1 MARIEI
7 SLDEY
12 NSLKN
17 KNKELEA
24 IIDSQKQEIAGLK
37 EKNEEYKNLLEDISE
52 LKFFERTIH
61 WKNTIDE
68 IYDILKE

>member
-17 KNKELEA
+17 KKKELES
-24 IIDSQKQEIAGLK
+24 IIGKQKQEIASLK
-37 EKNEEYKNLLEDISE
+37 EKNEEYKDLLEEIKN
-52 LKFFERTIH
+52 LNFFERAIH
-61 WKNTIDE
+61 WKSTMIK
-68 IYDILKE
+68 LPTS

>member
-7 SLDEY
+7 SLEEY

-17 KNKELEA
+17 KNKELESA
-24 IIDSQKQEIAGLK
+24 IGKQKQEIAALK
-37 EKNEEYKNLLEDISE
+37 EKNEEYKDLLEE
-52 LKFFERTIH
+52 VRNLKIFERAIH

-68 IYDILKE
+68 INSLLK

>member
-7 SLDEY
+7 SLEEY

-24 IIDSQKQEIAGLK
+24 IIGSQKQEIAGLK

-52 LKFFERTIH
+52 LKFFERTLY
-61 WKNTIDE
+61 WKETMDE
-68 IYDILKE
+68 INDTLKE

>member
-17 KNKELEA
+17 KKKELEA
-24 IIDSQKQEIAGLK
+24 IIGSQKQEIVNLK
-37 EKNEEYKNLLEDISE
+37 EKNEEYKDLLKEVSE

-61 WKNTIDE
+61 WKNTVDE
-68 IYDILKE
+68 INNTLKE

>member
-17 KNKELEA
+17 KNKELESV
-24 IIDSQKQEIAGLK
+24 IGKQKQEIAALK
-37 EKNEEYKNLLEDISE
+37 EKNEEYKELLKDISE

-61 WKNTIDE
+61 WKSTVDE
-68 IYDILKE
+68 INNILK

>member
-17 KNKELEA
+17 KNKELESV
-24 IIDSQKQEIAGLK
+24 IGKQKQEIAALK

>member
-7 SLDEY
+7 SLEEY

-24 IIDSQKQEIAGLK
+24 IIGKQKQEIASLK
-37 EKNEEYKNLLEDISE
+37 EKNEEYKDLLEE
-52 LKFFERTIH
+52 VRNLKIFERALH
-61 WKNTIDE
+61 WKDTMDE
-68 IYDILKE
+68 INELLK

>member
-7 SLDEY
+7 SLEEY

-17 KNKELEA
+17 KKKELEA
-24 IIDSQKQEIAGLK
+24 IIGSQKQDIIDLK
-37 EKNEEYKNLLEDISE
+37 EKNEEYKDLLKEISE

-61 WKNTIDE
+61 WKNTIYE
-68 IYDILKE
+68 INNTLKE

>member
-7 SLDEY
+7 SLEEY

-17 KNKELEA
+17 KKKELEV
-24 IIDSQKQEIAGLK
+24 IIGSQKQEITDLK
-37 EKNEEYKNLLEDISE
+37 EKNEEYKDLLKDISE

-61 WKNTIDE
+61 WKDTVDE
-68 IYDILKE
+68 INSLFKE

>member
-17 KNKELEA
+17 KKKELEA
-24 IIDSQKQEIAGLK
+24 IIGNQKEEIASLK
-37 EKNEEYKNLLEDISE
+37 EKKEEYKELLKDISE

-61 WKNTIDE
+61 WKSTIGE
-68 IYDILKE
+68 INKTVKD

>member
-17 KNKELEA
+17 KKKDLET
-24 IIDSQKQEIAGLK
+24 IIGKQKQEIASLK
-37 EKNEEYKNLLEDISE
+37 EKNEEYKDLLEDVRN
-52 LKFFERTIH
+52 LKIFERAIH
-61 WKNTIDE
+61 WKNTMNE
-68 IYDILKE
+68 INSLLK

>member
-17 KNKELEA
+17 KKKELEA
-24 IIDSQKQEIAGLK
+24 VIGSQKQEIANLK
-37 EKNEEYKNLLEDISE
+37 EKNEEYKDFLKDISE

-68 IYDILKE
+68 INNTLKE

>member
-17 KNKELEA
+17 KKKELES
-24 IIDSQKQEIAGLK
+24 IIGKQKQEIANLK
-37 EKNEEYKNLLEDISE
+37 EKNEEYKDLLEEIKN
-52 LKFFERTIH
+52 LNFFERAIH
-61 WKNTIDE
+61 WKSTMDE
-68 IYDILKE
+68 INSLLK

>member
-17 KNKELEA
+17 KKKELEA
-24 IIDSQKQEIAGLK
+24 IIGSQKQEIETLN
-37 EKNEEYKNLLEDISE
+37 EKNEEYQDLLKDISE

>member
-17 KNKELEA
+17 KKKELEA
-24 IIDSQKQEIAGLK
+24 IIGNQKEEIASLK
-37 EKNEEYKNLLEDISE
+37 EKNEEYKELLKDISE
-52 LKFFERTIH
+52 LKFFERTVH
-61 WKNTIDE
+61 WKSTMDE
-68 IYDILKE
+68 INDLLK

>member
-7 SLDEY
+7 SLEEY

-24 IIDSQKQEIAGLK
+24 IIGSQKQEIASLK
-37 EKNEEYKNLLEDISE
+37 EKNEEYKDLLEE
-52 LKFFERTIH
+52 VRNLKIFERTIH
-61 WKNTIDE
+61 WKDTVDE
-68 IYDILKE
+68 IYGILKE

>member
-17 KNKELEA
+17 KKKELEA
-24 IIDSQKQEIAGLK
+24 IIGSQKQEIETLNAK
-37 EKNEEYKNLLEDISE
+37 INSFN
-52 LKFFERTIH
+52 
-61 WKNTIDE
+61 
-68 IYDILKE
+68 

>member
-7 SLDEY
+7 SLEEY

-24 IIDSQKQEIAGLK
+24 IIGKQKQEIASLK
-37 EKNEEYKNLLEDISE
+37 EKNEEYRNLLEEIKN

-61 WKNTIDE
+61 WKNTMNE
-68 IYDILKE
+68 INSLLK

>member
-7 SLDEY
+7 SLEEY

-17 KNKELEA
+17 KNKELESV
-24 IIDSQKQEIAGLK
+24 IGKQKQEIETLN
-37 EKNEEYKNLLEDISE
+37 EKNEEYQDLLKDISE

>member
-17 KNKELEA
+17 KKKELEA
-24 IIDSQKQEIAGLK
+24 IIGSQKEEIASLK
-37 EKNEEYKNLLEDISE
+37 EKNEEYKDLLKEVSE
-52 LKFFERTIH
+52 LKFFERAIH
-61 WKNTIDE
+61 WKNTMDE
-68 IYDILKE
+68 INNLLK

>member
-17 KNKELEA
+17 KKKELEA
-24 IIDSQKQEIAGLK
+24 IIGSQKQEIVGLK
-37 EKNEEYKNLLEDISE
+37 EKNEEYKDLLEDISE

>member
-17 KNKELEA
+17 KKKDLET
-24 IIDSQKQEIAGLK
+24 IIGKQKQEIASLK
-37 EKNEEYKNLLEDISE
+37 EKNEEYKDLLEEIKN
-52 LKFFERTIH
+52 LNFFERAIH
-61 WKNTIDE
+61 WKSTMIK
-68 IYDILKE
+68 LPTS

>member
-17 KNKELEA
+17 KKKKLET
-24 IIDSQKQEIAGLK
+24 IIGSQKEEIASLK
-37 EKNEEYKNLLEDISE
+37 EKNEEYKELLKDISE
-52 LKFFERTIH
+52 LKFFERAIH
-61 WKNTIDE
+61 WKNTMNE
-68 IYDILKE
+68 INDTLK

>member
-7 SLDEY
+7 SLEEY

-24 IIDSQKQEIAGLK
+24 LIGSQKQEIASLK
-37 EKNEEYKNLLEDISE
+37 EKNEEYKELLKEVRD
-52 LKFFERTIH
+52 LKIFERAIY
-61 WKNTIDE
+61 WKNIMNE
-68 IYDILKE
+68 INSLLKE

>member
-7 SLDEY
+7 SLEEY

-24 IIDSQKQEIAGLK
+24 LIGSQKQEIASLK
-37 EKNEEYKNLLEDISE
+37 EKNEEYKNLLEE
-52 LKFFERTIH
+52 VRNLKIFERAIH
-61 WKNTIDE
+61 WGDTVDE
-68 IYDILKE
+68 INNMLK

>member
-17 KNKELEA
+17 KKKELEA
-24 IIDSQKQEIAGLK
+24 IIGSQKQEITDLK
-37 EKNEEYKNLLEDISE
+37 EKNEEYKDLLEDVKN

-61 WKNTIDE
+61 WKDTVDE
-68 IYDILKE
+68 INNVLKE

>member
-7 SLDEY
+7 SLEEY

-24 IIDSQKQEIAGLK
+24 LIGSQKQEIAGLK
-37 EKNEEYKNLLEDISE
+37 EKNEEYRNLLEEIKN

-61 WKNTIDE
+61 WKNTMDE
-68 IYDILKE
+68 INNLLK